1 MVARGGLAVD
11 CPRHWDA
18 GGNAKPLVAIS
29 TERKALASRPMER
42 VFEAETRE
50 EANRKADEWWAKA
63 KGMRFVH
70 RCQTPPGFR
79 SNPSQ
84 RWVIVIHYLEEV
96 FPLERRAQ
104 TRVVR

>member
-1 MVARGGLAVD
+1 MIIRVIGTPPGTRSRSWLF
-11 CPRHWDA
+11 
-18 GGNAKPLVAIS
+18 PL
-29 TERKALASRPMER
+29 KGKQLASRPMER

-96 FPLERRAQ
+96 FPVERYTQ

>member
-1 MVARGGLAVD
+1 M
-11 CPRHWDA
+11 
-18 GGNAKPLVAIS
+18 AIS
-29 TERKALASRPMER
+29 AQRKALAGRPMER

-84 RWVIVIHYLEEV
+84 RWVIVIHYFEEV